1 MITSDAEMR
10 AACFLAGLIIVWIL
24 KNISDL

>member
-10 AACFLAGLIIVWIL
+10 AACFLAILIIVYVL
-24 KNISDL
+24 YNLSDL

>member
-10 AACFLAGLIIVWIL
+10 VACFLAGLIIVYVL
-24 KNISDL
+24 YNLSDL